1 MFDDDGKSQRITPRP
16 RRAASAIIKHPSA
29 PVVPVTLILLFVCFF
44 GLGRMALIDQ
54 VDEGLYA
61 STSRRMIDSGDWV
74 TPRFGQDV
82 FLDKPPLSLWCQALF
97 ISVLGPTPLAA
108 RLPSAIGAFLTALA
122 LYYWARR
129 KATLRAG
136 WLAAVLYALCPLVA
150 LGLARLAMVDSL
162 LTLWL
167 TLALIGLTEGYGGNR
182 RGYLVAAASAALAVM
197 TKGAI
202 GLLLPCL
209 TFGVWLFVRR
219 DWAALKH
226 VPWGPALALF
236 LLLTLPW
243 HLLVWWA
250 NGDLFLQEYIVRRH
264 VRRFMGQDFGHN
276 EPFWYY
282 LPLLVS
288 NMFPWSVLVPVAW
301 WKALRRARE
310 GEKDSLDSALA
321 LWALWAVVV
330 IAFFSLSASKLPNY
344 VLPALPALIWLLAW
358 RLDEIWQARRGLK
371 ALEAAALSVM
381 GGLLGLLCLAIGLA
395 GWRWRTTPASPPLL
409 AQRLG
414 ALFSWKSAEGAQM
427 LWLKLTAVTDTALY
441 WTTLGALVMIASLLI
456 LVHWRSARGTV
467 ACAIAISL
475 AFILL
480 VVHIVLPAWSRYD
493 VLPLKALGART
504 LPALERGEP
513 VVMYALHPKRPSLH
527 YMLGHDEQIV
537 ETFSPETL
545 QNVLQR
551 AGRGYVLTTGT
562 AALPQLSGAFQQEAT
577 AGQWT
582 LWRYD
587 R

>member
-1 MFDDDGKSQRITPRP
+1 MFEDNDKSQRFAP
-16 RRAASAIIKHPSA
+16 RRAALAIFRHPSA
-29 PVVPVTLILLFVCFF
+29 PVVLMTLILLFVCFF
-44 GLGRMALIDQ
+44 GLGRLALIDQ

-61 STSRRMIDSGDWV
+61 STARRMIESGDWV

-82 FLDKPPLSLWCQALF
+82 FLDKPPLSFWCQALF
-97 ISVLGPTPLAA
+97 ISLLGPTPLAA
-108 RLPSAIGAFLTALA
+108 RLPSALSAFLTALA
-122 LYYWARR
+122 LYCWARR
-129 KATLRAG
+129 KGLVRAG
-136 WLAAVLYALCPLVA
+136 WLAAVLYVLCPLVA
-150 LGLARLAMVDSL
+150 LGLARVAMVDSL

-167 TLALIGLTEGYGGNR
+167 TLAVMGLIEGYGGDR
-182 RGYLVAAASAALAVM
+182 RGYLLTAASAALAVM

-202 GLLLPCL
+202 GFLLPCL
-209 TFGVWLFVRR
+209 TFGLWLIVRR
-219 DWAALKH
+219 DWGALKL
-226 VPWGPALALF
+226 VPWGPSLAVF

-264 VRRFMGQDFGHN
+264 VRRFLGQDFGHN

-301 WKALRRARE
+301 WKALGRARE
-310 GEKDSLDSALA
+310 GERHSLDSAMG
-321 LWALWAVVV
+321 LWALWAVIV
-330 IAFFSLSASKLPNY
+330 IAFFSLSRSKLPNY
-344 VLPALPALIWLLAW
+344 ILPALPALMLLLAW
-358 RLDEIWQARRGLK
+358 RLDAIWEMRRGLK
-371 ALEAAALSVM
+371 AWESAALAIS
-381 GGLLGLLCLAIGLA
+381 GGLLGLVWLAIGLA
-395 GWRWRTTPASPPLL
+395 GWRWRTTPAQPPAL

-414 ALFSWKSAEGAQM
+414 ALFSWKSAEGTEM
-427 LWLKLTAVTDTALY
+427 LWLKLTAITGPALY
-441 WTTLGALVMIASLLI
+441 WTALGALVMLASLLV
-456 LVHWRSARGTV
+456 LAYWRSVRRTV
-467 ACAIAISL
+467 ALGVAVSI

-493 VLPLKALGART
+493 VVPLTALGART

-513 VVMYALHPKRPSLH
+513 LVMYALHPKRPSLH
-527 YMLGHDEQIV
+527 YMLGHDEQTV

-545 QNVLQR
+545 QSVLER
-551 AGRGYVLTTGT
+551 AGHGYVLTTS
-562 AALPQLSGAFQQEAT
+562 AATLPQLPGAFQQEAT